1 MNSKEQLINDIIENE
16 LEMFLNVASRG
27 NASCQENPDGF
38 KFYRKAMFV
47 TWSEDALASYLDD
60 VQQAKDSGRNL
71 LTLKYARMEGL
82 VPKENDNPLIDRI
95 VDIEIAWAKEI
106 ANKYPNIQR
115 RGRPIE
121 EDSPHA
127 TSTKTYLRGELET
140 YSGKTL
146 KLYHTHL
153 KACRERNQNLLE
165 TRCLIMVKGAG
176 YASLEAAETALSPKH
191 ES

>member
-1 MNSKEQLINDIIENE
+1 MKNEQQQLISEIIETE

-38 KFYRKAMFV
+38 RFYRNAMFV
-47 TWSEDALASYLDD
+47 TWPEEALASYLDD
-60 VQQAKDSGRNL
+60 VQQAKTEGRNL

-82 VPKENDNPLIDRI
+82 IPAENNNPLIDKI
-95 VDIEIAWAKEI
+95 VDIEVAWAKEI
-106 ANKYPNIQR
+106 AVNYPNIQR

-140 YSGKTL
+140 YSDRTL
-146 KLYHTHL
+146 ELYYKHL
-153 KACRERNQNLLE
+153 QDCLKRKENLLE

-176 YASLEAAETALSPKH
+176 YSSLEAAEAAFS
-191 ES
+191 